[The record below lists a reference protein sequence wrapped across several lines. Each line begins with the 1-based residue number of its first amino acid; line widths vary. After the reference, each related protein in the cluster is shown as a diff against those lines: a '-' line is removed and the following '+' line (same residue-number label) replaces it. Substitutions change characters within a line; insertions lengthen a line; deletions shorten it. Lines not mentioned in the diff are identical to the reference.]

1 MQIDASIS
9 AVQIMNAEE
18 ALDLVFGEGL
28 DGLDSGEEIDI
39 EEDPAFPLPEDSD
52 SEWSEPEDGS
62 YFRSSDSDGN

>member
-1 MQIDASIS
+1 
-9 AVQIMNAEE
+9 MNAEE

-62 YFRSSDSDGN
+62 DFQSSDSDGN